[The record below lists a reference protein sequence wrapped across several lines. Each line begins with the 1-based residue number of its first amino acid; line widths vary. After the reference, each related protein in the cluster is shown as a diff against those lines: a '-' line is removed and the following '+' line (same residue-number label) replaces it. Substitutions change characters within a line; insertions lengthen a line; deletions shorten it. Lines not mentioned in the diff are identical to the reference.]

1 MENNRF
7 VEVLQKENGLGAIA
21 HSNRKIIITLIG
33 MEYQYCFAAKK
44 NTFLKCFKI
53 LTAYGRWSF

>member
-44 NTFLKCFKI
+44 KI
-53 LTAYGRWSF
+53 LF